1 MEHAMQAD
9 ESTGEPSP
17 ASLPG
22 QGHARFRVG
31 DVVQLNSG
39 GPRMTVVGY
48 EESLVALGPIVA
60 VTWFDDNRVEHN
72 SFHQALLTRIE

>member
-1 MEHAMQAD
+1 MQAD

-17 ASLPG
+17 ASLSG
-22 QGHARFRVG
+22 RARFKVG

-72 SFHQALLTRIE
+72 SFHQALLTRLE